1 VIICHCGVVTDRA
14 VAGAIEAGA
23 RTLSQVCRLT
33 GAAQACG
40 DCVFSVKQ
48 VLCQHGVI
56 GTSPMLEV
64 AGGAD

>member
-14 VAGAIEAGA
+14 VTGAIEAGA
-23 RTLSQVCRLT
+23 RTLSQVCRAS
-33 GAAQACG
+33 GAAQLCG

-48 VLCQHGVI
+48 ILCQHGVV
-56 GTSPMLEV
+56 GMSLTLEV